1 MQYAP
6 YDISWPN
13 AAKNFLYT
21 VRRGVLIYALF
32 RIFSI
37 QCPLGGIVRD
47 IFPNTS
53 QLMII
58 TNDMFVVVALPEH
71 YPRRTLKLVYQPR
84 GRSLESAYD
93 GTETLCR

>member
-6 YDISWPN
+6 YDTSWPN

-37 QCPLGGIVRD
+37 QCPLSGIVRN
-47 IFPNTS
+47 IFPDPL
-53 QLMII
+53 QLTII
-58 TNDMFVVVALPEH
+58 ANDMFVVIALPKH
-71 YPRRTLKLVYQPR
+71 YSW
-84 GRSLESAYD
+84 RSL
-93 GTETLCR
+93 